1 MVNLPAPRPM
11 TQAPAC
17 SKLPMC
23 GSAMITPRPAFRQ
36 ENSASSPG
44 PWKRIPDTSRS
55 VGVTDSLNTSSQY
68 LA

>member
-1 MVNLPAPRPM
+1 MVNFPAPRAM

-23 GSAMITPRPAFRQ
+23 GSAMITPRPAFRR
-36 ENSASSPG
+36 ASSVSSSG
-44 PWKRIPDTSRS
+44 PWKRIPVTSRS
-55 VGVTDSLNTSSQY
+55 VGVTGSRNTSSQY

>member
-1 MVNLPAPRPM
+1 MVNFPAPRAM

-23 GSAMITPRPAFRQ
+23 GSAMITPRPAFRLA
-36 ENSASSPG
+36 NSVASFG

-55 VGVTDSLNTSSQY
+55 VGVTDSRKTSSQY